1 MKKIGVFGGT
11 FNPIHKGHE
20 KIAKEFYDK
29 FNIDKLLIIPTF
41 IAPHKEHDEKILP
54 SQRLEMCKIAF
65 NTHEYIKYNIE
76 ASDIEIKKEGKS
88 YSVDTVTALYDI
100 YSREENIIYFLIG
113 TDMFLSIESWRNYEE
128 LLELCVFVVAYRF
141 IGDENEIVKKKDYLV
156 DRGYKIELLENCVF
170 EISSTKLREK
180 IKKIKNR
187 QICGDEL
194 HRYLNK
200 DVIEYI
206 NRENLYV

>member
-1 MKKIGVFGGT
+1 MKRIGVFGGT

-128 LLELCVFVVAYRF
+128 LLELCVFVVAYRLT
-141 IGDENEIVKKKDYLV
+141 GDENEISKKKDYLV

-170 EISSTKLREK
+170 EISSTELRE
-180 IKKIKNR
+180 KIKNR

-194 HRYLNK
+194 HNYLNK